1 MPFVKGQSGNP
12 SGRKPKTDSE
22 SALRQRIRSAAPAVL
37 DALITEATA
46 GDVPAAKVLM
56 SFILPPWRAV
66 DRPLSID
73 LGDGIASAL
82 VALKHAL
89 ADGSLTPGAASAIAS
104 VISTEARIAETTALE
119 QRIID
124 LENALAK
131 PDLD

>member
-22 SALRQRIRSAAPAVL
+22 KAIRERIRSAAPAVV
-37 DALITEATA
+37 DALIAA
-46 GDVPAAKVLM
+46 AKGGDVPAAKVLM

-89 ADGSLTPGAASAIAS
+89 ADGSLTPGA
-104 VISTEARIAETTALE
+104 
-119 QRIID
+119 
-124 LENALAK
+124 
-131 PDLD
+131 